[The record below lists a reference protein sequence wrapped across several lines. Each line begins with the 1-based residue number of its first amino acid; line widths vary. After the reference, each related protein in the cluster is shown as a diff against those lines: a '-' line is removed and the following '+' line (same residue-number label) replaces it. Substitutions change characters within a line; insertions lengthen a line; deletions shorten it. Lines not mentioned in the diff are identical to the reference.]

1 MADKKPVSDN
11 LSKDAQVRQQS
22 YMSERARIDKAVF
35 EKVGIPIDFTVM
47 PQPNEPSI
55 WENLT
60 NNATK
65 VFEEFTKE
73 AQDAVKQNIDEFR
86 DNYDVLKEAAKDIIP
101 SVGTVITPLDREIA
115 KYYVTN
121 QGIGDTLSRGILY
134 PARGRALKK
143 QRKEGTLN
151 QYQVDNLEDL
161 EKFMSDT
168 LINTVFAD
176 ELQGQQNRW
185 NKLTAEEKK
194 AGLTLVQARAERL
207 RKNPLGKPKT
217 AKDIRE
223 RLKIIFMGETQ
234 LGKQD
239 KLGNLIDNPGGA
251 VGLLQVEPST
261 FRDVVRQRQF
271 GSKAAKASGLTQKDL
286 NIITNTPDNKMNTLS
301 KYLEQPKVNYMAA
314 TAKIFQYLKEHNL

>member
-1 MADKKPVSDN
+1 MADKKPESAEQN
-11 LSKDAQVRQQS
+11 PQATFNFTT
-22 YMSERARIDKAVF
+22 IDWN
-35 EKVGIPIDFTVM
+35 IPA
-47 PQPNEPSI
+47 PQNAPSI

-65 VFEEFTKE
+65 VFEDLTKE

-161 EKFMSDT
+161 EKFMSDN
-168 LINTVFAD
+168 LINNVFSD
-176 ELQGQQNRW
+176 ELQGFTNR
-185 NKLTAEEKK
+185 K
-194 AGLTLVQARAERL
+194 
-207 RKNPLGKPKT
+207 KPKT

-223 RLKIIFMGETQ
+223 RLKLIFMGETQ
-234 LGKQD
+234 LGKRHRFG
-239 KLGNLIDNPGGA
+239 KLKGKLIDSPGGA

-261 FRDVVRQRQF
+261 FRDVVIHKQF
-271 GSKAAKASGLTQKDL
+271 GPKAANASGLTQKDL
-286 NIITNTPDNKMNTLS
+286 NIITNTPDNKLNTLS